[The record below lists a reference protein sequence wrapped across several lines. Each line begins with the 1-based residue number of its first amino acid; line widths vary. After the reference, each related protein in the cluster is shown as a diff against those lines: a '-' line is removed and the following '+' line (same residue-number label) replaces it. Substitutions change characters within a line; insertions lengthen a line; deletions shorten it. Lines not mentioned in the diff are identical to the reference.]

1 LALLKAVY
9 RHILLPAFAAL
20 FVFGC
25 NSAEKALLEID
36 FSSAA
41 EWKYLFGANIYGTF
55 EVAGAG
61 AVAADSADS
70 AESKEKPQQEGY
82 SGSLR
87 AYFQGMPG
95 EAGPKQARFGLTDI
109 TVIAPFFPEQELEDI
124 KNRLSGLT
132 VSVSENSL
140 SLNDTIGIPGVM
152 SGGWD
157 IMRCI
162 TRVMPVMPN
171 AEMKVGTSW
180 DREQRFPLT
189 VDQGKADGLLYQLF
203 TLDSLYKTE
212 TGASAAAISWVF
224 TYRVSLV
231 DEAAPTSR
239 KYPLSGTG
247 RGTAVLDLAKKKLI
261 NSKATFEVT
270 YSNKSTK
277 ELDEVVYFEMIE

>member
-1 LALLKAVY
+1 LTLRQVFWRILPLAVPALL
-9 RHILLPAFAAL
+9 
-20 FVFGC
+20 VFGC
-25 NSAEKALLEID
+25 GSGEKALLEID

-41 EWKYLFGANIYGTF
+41 EWKYLFGANIYGTSD
-55 EVAGAG
+55 VAD
-61 AVAADSADS
+61 ADSQ
-70 AESKEKPQQEGY
+70 KTY

-87 AYFQGMPG
+87 AYLQGLPDG
-95 EAGPKQARFGLTDI
+95 AEAGRARFGLRDI
-109 TVIAPFFPEQELEDI
+109 TVIAPFFPDEELEDI
-124 KNRLSGLT
+124 QKRLTGLT
-132 VSVSENSL
+132 VSVSENNISL
-140 SLNDTIGIPGVM
+140 SDTIGIPGVM

-171 AEMKVGTSW
+171 TEMKVGTSW

-203 TLDSLYKTE
+203 TLDSIYKTE

-231 DEAAPTSR
+231 DEGAGQTASR
-239 KYPLSGTG
+239 KYPLSGSG
-247 RGTAVLDLAKKKLI
+247 RGTAALDLTKKKLL

-270 YSNKSTK
+270 HSQKNTT
-277 ELDEVVYFEMIE
+277 ELDEVVHFEMIE